1 MRFSAFRVFASSS
14 IRLILKNPRLLLRL
28 PFFFGQT
35 LLEGPGASY
44 RRIRKIIHAR
54 GASRE
59 SLLSSNIVDFYR
71 HPGHVKAIAMYLP
84 QFHRIDEND
93 TWWGEGFTEWTNVR
107 RAKPFYPGHD
117 QPQIPHP
124 DIGYYNLDD
133 PNVLER
139 QASLAAQY
147 GIHGFCFY
155 YYWFNGRRVLEK
167 PINNMLESGKPDFPF
182 CLCWANENWTRT
194 WDGRNTELLLEQS
207 YSAESDIKFFYDI
220 LPALKDNRYIRI
232 DGRPL
237 VIIYRPGDLPSA
249 SESAKR
255 WQDLAVKEGLHGLHL
270 AAVHSFD
277 FADPRSFGFDSAIQF
292 PPLQTPSHN
301 IATNNS
307 FNASPEFAG
316 NVFNM
321 QDVINLYS
329 DVPQRD
335 YKLFRGVTPRWDN
348 TPRRMERAT
357 SWVNSSPEIYG
368 EWLKVAVMQTQRDH
382 PAVEQF
388 LFINAWNEW
397 AEGAYLEPDVRYGYR
412 YLEQTRAALQTEQ
425 RGLSESPLDVTS
437 LRHPIL
443 FSARQSRLEY
453 VFSASLD
460 LLPSTVNDLLLSHI
474 SAISQISSFG
484 LKLSIKHGTA
494 WCHSKSTS
502 IPLTDSDSLAQAY
515 KLASTYSEDS
525 PFVFVVLQYGNPLVT
540 SKCLRSLLE
549 LNANDRNVHIVIVD
563 NFHSEKVASETKKM
577 FNSIKQVSL
586 IFNKSNLGFAKG
598 HNVGYKFA
606 REHLGAGFIVA
617 LNNDIIIDDSDFVS
631 TCISIYDVTAYSVLG
646 PRILVAE
653 SHDASP
659 WNDAV
664 YSQSEWASLQALY
677 EDQYRDWQTNGTAE
691 WDRIGRASPLS
702 KFIRD
707 PILQGAA
714 YIFSPIF
721 MHAKE
726 LAFDESTFLYGEE
739 FLLAVGCLLSGHSML
754 YSSCLSVRHNEGSST
769 SLLDSSTKFA
779 YGYNGAILS
788 IKLARE
794 RLARFSDANKGICI
808 NSVTS
813 SISSLCADGR
823 KHLLFDLLFCQP
835 GYHGGGEYGKATFRA
850 LIESTINN
858 QEYQIWA
865 ALDPTLVIDEW
876 VLELC
881 RKYSVNL
888 VSVTSFADISSLVDA
903 GYFHSFFAPAIVAYA
918 DYEYMRRAGSRLSF
932 RGSRTRVVG
941 TLLDIRDYQLIR
953 DRDVI
958 SQSLKNIGWQAPTTY
973 PYSFLSDDAPNH
985 LALER
990 MYREIL
996 DDSNVETIVTISQ
1009 YCGDVIMS
1017 EFNPS
1022 QDRLLVLYAAEKDR
1036 PKPVPFHPEDIGN
1049 DGKPFVIV
1057 LNAARPEKNAAS
1069 VAAAFNNLF
1078 SRNDVPL
1085 DLHDARVL
1093 FVGIN
1098 SIAELGLGSLE
1109 NSNMFTTCNHATP
1122 GQLEFLFEQARL
1134 LVYASFNEGFGYPP
1148 IEAMRYGTAS
1158 VVSNTTSLPE
1168 ICGDAVIYCDP
1179 YTIESIE
1186 SAILQAFTSPLPVE
1200 RLYSHHSKIV
1210 RRQRSDVHTLANLI
1224 KR

>member
-14 IRLILKNPRLLLRL
+14 IRLFLKNPRLLLRL

-59 SLLSSNIVDFYR
+59 SLLSSNIADFYR

-93 TWWGEGFTEWTNVR
+93 AWWGEGFTEWTNVR

-321 QDVINLYS
+321 QDVIKLYS
-329 DVPQRD
+329 DVPQQD

-425 RGLSESPLDVTS
+425 RGQMPASIQ
-437 LRHPIL
+437 LRKC
-443 FSARQSRLEY
+443 
-453 VFSASLD
+453 VSASMSAQA
-460 LLPSTVNDLLLSHI
+460 PMGTMMPVS
-474 SAISQISSFG
+474 SAIG
-484 LKLSIKHGTA
+484 MN
-494 WCHSKSTS
+494 C
-502 IPLTDSDSLAQAY
+502 
-515 KLASTYSEDS
+515 
-525 PFVFVVLQYGNPLVT
+525 
-540 SKCLRSLLE
+540 
-549 LNANDRNVHIVIVD
+549 
-563 NFHSEKVASETKKM
+563 
-577 FNSIKQVSL
+577 
-586 IFNKSNLGFAKG
+586 
-598 HNVGYKFA
+598 
-606 REHLGAGFIVA
+606 AG
-617 LNNDIIIDDSDFVS
+617 
-631 TCISIYDVTAYSVLG
+631 
-646 PRILVAE
+646 E
-653 SHDASP
+653 
-659 WNDAV
+659 
-664 YSQSEWASLQALY
+664 
-677 EDQYRDWQTNGTAE
+677 
-691 WDRIGRASPLS
+691 
-702 KFIRD
+702 
-707 PILQGAA
+707 
-714 YIFSPIF
+714 
-721 MHAKE
+721 
-726 LAFDESTFLYGEE
+726 
-739 FLLAVGCLLSGHSML
+739 
-754 YSSCLSVRHNEGSST
+754 
-769 SLLDSSTKFA
+769 
-779 YGYNGAILS
+779 
-788 IKLARE
+788 
-794 RLARFSDANKGICI
+794 
-808 NSVTS
+808 
-813 SISSLCADGR
+813 
-823 KHLLFDLLFCQP
+823 
-835 GYHGGGEYGKATFRA
+835 
-850 LIESTINN
+850 
-858 QEYQIWA
+858 
-865 ALDPTLVIDEW
+865 
-876 VLELC
+876 
-881 RKYSVNL
+881 
-888 VSVTSFADISSLVDA
+888 LVDP
-903 GYFHSFFAPAIVAYA
+903 S
-918 DYEYMRRAGSRLSF
+918 SRS
-932 RGSRTRVVG
+932 
-941 TLLDIRDYQLIR
+941 
-953 DRDVI
+953 
-958 SQSLKNIGWQAPTTY
+958 
-973 PYSFLSDDAPNH
+973 H
-985 LALER
+985 R
-990 MYREIL
+990 M
-996 DDSNVETIVTISQ
+996 SAS
-1009 YCGDVIMS
+1009 
-1017 EFNPS
+1017 
-1022 QDRLLVLYAAEKDR
+1022 
-1036 PKPVPFHPEDIGN
+1036 KP
-1049 DGKPFVIV
+1049 
-1057 LNAARPEKNAAS
+1057 R
-1069 VAAAFNNLF
+1069 
-1078 SRNDVPL
+1078 
-1085 DLHDARVL
+1085 
-1093 FVGIN
+1093 
-1098 SIAELGLGSLE
+1098 
-1109 NSNMFTTCNHATP
+1109 
-1122 GQLEFLFEQARL
+1122 
-1134 LVYASFNEGFGYPP
+1134 
-1148 IEAMRYGTAS
+1148 
-1158 VVSNTTSLPE
+1158 
-1168 ICGDAVIYCDP
+1168 
-1179 YTIESIE
+1179 
-1186 SAILQAFTSPLPVE
+1186 TSPNC
-1200 RLYSHHSKIV
+1200 
-1210 RRQRSDVHTLANLI
+1210 RSI
-1224 KR
+1224 MG